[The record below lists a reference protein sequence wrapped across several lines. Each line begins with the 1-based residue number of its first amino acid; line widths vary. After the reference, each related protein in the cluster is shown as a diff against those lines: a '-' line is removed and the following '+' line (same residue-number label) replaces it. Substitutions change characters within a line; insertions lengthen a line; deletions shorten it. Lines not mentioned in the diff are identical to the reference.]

1 MFFTRTHH
9 FLVWIQVVGIES
21 RGRHPQKWK
30 LEPIPCFL
38 QVRSYFFC
46 LTPPY
51 VGQKPIPTSYGSNMI
66 SSCFCQNRHRFDPKT
81 SHLACRDSAKFGVA
95 MVSFACNGLKGKTS
109 TGNHDFFHSPWK
121 NIKHHL
127 WRFHEV
133 SVNCPIV
140 PSRSGIPRIVPAIVL
155 SASEGKL
162 PECTVSYTYIHL
174 PCSRSPKIHLK

>member
-1 MFFTRTHH
+1 MNSSGRN
-9 FLVWIQVVGIES
+9 WKQ
-21 RGRHPQKWK
+21 GRHPQKWK

-81 SHLACRDSAKFGVA
+81 SPLACRDYAKFGVA

-140 PSRSGIPRIVPAIVL
+140 PL
-155 SASEGKL
+155 SHPGLGFQGLFLLLFFPLARESCQNVQYHT
-162 PECTVSYTYIHL
+162 PTYTYHVLEAQKYI
-174 PCSRSPKIHLK
+174 